1 MVATRVL
8 SVLALASTAF
18 AMIRIPLEVSPRQ
31 RISREAIARHLEA
44 KYTGQANANK
54 WSEPLNDFS
63 DAQYY
68 GNIMIGTPPQ
78 KFKVLFDTGSSNL
91 WVPCSNCGIL
101 DIACYTH
108 SKFYCSRSSTCQQTS
123 TAFKIQYG
131 SGSMEGHVDYDN
143 VYWGSSTSDPMVT
156 KQGFACAT
164 KEPGLTFV
172 AAKFDGILGMG
183 WNRISVDQLTTP
195 FNNLMTQNAACKKQG
210 SFAFY
215 LNRDPTTGSPM
226 GGELTLCGNDP
237 NHYTAPI
244 NWVPVS
250 KDGYW
255 QLAGDSISVG
265 STSIASGG
273 FAGIADTG
281 TSLMVGPTAAISQ
294 IQTAIGATPLA
305 HGEYTVDCSK
315 LSSMPNIV
323 FTINKVQY
331 TLTPN
336 DYVLKVEGLCLSGFM
351 GMDLP
356 ASTGIQWILGDVFIG
371 KFYTVF
377 DMQNNRIGF
386 ATAKYS

>member
-1 MVATRVL
+1 MAALRIAAL
-8 SVLALASTAF
+8 LALTGAALG
-18 AMIRIPLEVSPRQ
+18 MIRIPLKGQPRQ
-31 RISREAIARHLEA
+31 KFSYQATKQHLET
-44 KYTGQANANK
+44 KYGVKINGENK

-68 GNIMIGTPPQ
+68 GDIMIGTPPQ

-91 WVPCSNCGIL
+91 WVPCSGCSIL
-101 DIACYTH
+101 DVACWLH
-108 SKFYCSRSSTCQQTS
+108 SKFKCSSSSTCKETS

-131 SGSMEGHVDYDN
+131 SGSMEGHVDYDT
-143 VYWGSSTSDPMVT
+143 VYFGSSSSNPSVTS
-156 KQGFACAT
+156 QGFACAT

-183 WNRISVDQLTTP
+183 YDAISVDQLPTP
-195 FNNLMTQNAACKKQG
+195 FTNLMSQNAACKTNPT
-210 SFAFY
+210 FAFY
-215 LNRDPTTGSPM
+215 LNRDPTTGTPI

-237 NHYTAPI
+237 NHYTGNI

-250 KDGYW
+250 RQKYW

-265 STSIASGG
+265 TTSLVTGG

-281 TSLMVGPTAAISQ
+281 TSLMVGPTTVITQ
-294 IQTAIGATPLA
+294 IQKAIGATPII

-315 LSSMPNIV
+315 LSSMPNVV
-323 FTINKVQY
+323 FTINGVQY

-336 DYVLKVEGLCLSGFM
+336 DYVLKVSGMCLSGFM

-356 ASTGIQWILGDVFIG
+356 AETGIQWILGDVFIG
-371 KFYTVF
+371 KYYTIF
-377 DMQNNRIGF
+377 DRGQNRLGF
-386 ATAKYS
+386 ATAKY